1 MSVTEA
7 GSVVALFAQIIVTC
21 IGATL
26 GMDKDIIILFPAFPD
41 LVLLPAC
48 EGTWEER
55 IGEGFVL

>member
-1 MSVTEA
+1 M
-7 GSVVALFAQIIVTC
+7 GYVVALFAQIIVTC
-21 IGATL
+21 IGGTL

-41 LVLLPAC
+41 LALLPAC